1 MGTGSNIDL
10 GTNSMT
16 RVNRFQVH
24 ANQVSLTSHFGT
36 LSLATGNSNN
46 IAISAS
52 GAGQLSMV
60 GNQIFTTS
68 TSSSTEVVGTSKQTT
83 VGGSTFIQS
92 NSVSHTVIAQ
102 EITHATNLFNINKFT
117 PTPTPG
123 GSRWAKTLPDS
134 FVCATGAAF
143 ISKPSLNFYEDMV
156 LHTSVSIVT
165 AAASGFVSIG
175 PGIESCSG
183 RFRASGGIPLS
194 LEGELHNGIPG
205 QPLVI
210 HDADG
215 LDVKNTTIYSSDGPV
230 VINDSDGLDVK
241 NTTIYSSDG
250 SVNIMGS
257 IFYPGGIINATMLN
271 ADSGSCC
278 TSDLRVKKNIT
289 PMSGDVSLKRILS
302 MRPIEYQWTTEY
314 LKADPWVKDE
324 VVRGFGAQDIA
335 PLVPGAVRTK
345 SKRVGAL
352 VLPDFHTLH
361 KDALIPDLIAAFQAL
376 HEKYVALLHEV
387 EQLKAKK

>member
-36 LSLATGNSNN
+36 LGLTTSNSQN
-46 IAISAS
+46 IAISATGS
-52 GAGQLSMV
+52 GNLNLLGNIVYTTAGSQSH
-60 GNQIFTTS
+60 
-68 TSSSTEVVGTSKQTT
+68 EVVATLKTT
-83 VGGSTFIQS
+83 IVGGLTSIQS
-92 NSVSHTVIAQ
+92 NSASHAVIANT
-102 EITHATNLFNINKFT
+102 ITHTTDLFNVHKRNPTVT
-117 PTPTPG
+117 PNG
-123 GSRWAKTLPDS
+123 ALWLATLPNS
-134 FVCATGAAF
+134 FVCATAAAF
-143 ISKPSLNFYEDMV
+143 PSKPSLNLYEDIILYESM
-156 LHTSVSIVT
+156 SIVT
-165 AAASGFVSIG
+165 TAASGFVSIG

-205 QPLVI
+205 QPL
-210 HDADG
+210 
-215 LDVKNTTIYSSDGPV
+215 

-302 MRPIEYQWTTEY
+302 MRPIEYQWTPEY

-387 EQLKAKK
+387 EQLKTKA